1 MRVGIIGCG
10 SIGSFVAEWLSK
22 ANDFELVSIFDIDYE
37 KALKLSEKLKVNTA
51 RNIDEFLEKDMDIV
65 IEAASQQAVLE
76 YAEKILRSGKDLIVL
91 SVGAFADNEF
101 YKRIKNLATKLGRRI
116 IIPSGALAGVDAI
129 RAIANYIDKVV
140 LTTRKSPSSFGVC
153 KKGII
158 FKGNAREAVKL
169 FPRNLNVGATLGI
182 TVGFDKVEVIAISEE
197 VNENIHEIIAKGK
210 FGEIRIIVKNRRM
223 EYNPRTSYLA
233 ALSVIKTL
241 ENLKSPIVIG

>member
-1 MRVGIIGCG
+1 MKVGIIGCG

-37 KALKLSEKLKVNTA
+37 KALKLSEKLKVNAA